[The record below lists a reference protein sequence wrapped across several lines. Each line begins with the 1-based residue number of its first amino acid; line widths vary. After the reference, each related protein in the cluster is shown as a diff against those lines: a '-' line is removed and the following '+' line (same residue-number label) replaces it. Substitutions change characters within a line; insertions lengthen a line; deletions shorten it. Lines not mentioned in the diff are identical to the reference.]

1 MKRATSP
8 SWTSQGLALCW
19 GLGVVLLVLALSG
32 PAHAASPSD
41 EGCNQDEVCRSLF
54 VKGKNLYKDQDYANA
69 LKMFMGA
76 YERRQ
81 TPILLINIGRTMQ
94 KLGRPKEA
102 LDYYQRCQ
110 EAAKTDNDLQEKLAV
125 YIAETKA
132 LIREAPSEPGKT
144 DPPKTDPSVEPAPPP
159 LTQPLTPTTPASEGK
174 PIYKKGW
181 FWAVVVTG
189 VVVVGAGVATGVYLA
204 TKPTPDP
211 MLDPDI
217 TGVRPMF

>member
-1 MKRATSP
+1 MKRAISL
-8 SWTSQGLALCW
+8 SWTSQRCALAHGLSVL
-19 GLGVVLLVLALSG
+19 VLLLVMTGGAR
-32 PAHAASPSD
+32 AANPSD

-54 VKGKNLYKDQDYANA
+54 VKGKNLYKEQDYGAA

-81 TPILLINIGRTMQ
+81 TPILLINIGRTLQ

-110 EAAKTDNDLQEKLAV
+110 DAAKTDNDLQEKLAV

-132 LIREAPSEPGKT
+132 LIRDAPAEPSKP
-144 DPPKTDPSVEPAPPP
+144 DPVKTDPSAEPPPPP
-159 LTQPLTPTTPASEGK
+159 LTRPLTPVAPGSEGK

-189 VVVVGAGVATGVYLA
+189 VVVVGAGVATGIYFA

>member
-1 MKRATSP
+1 MYRATSP
-8 SWTSQGLALCW
+8 SWINRSSLLRLALC
-19 GLGVVLLVLALSG
+19 GLLLVLFGGGSAW
-32 PAHAASPSD
+32 AASPSD
-41 EGCNQDEVCRSLF
+41 EGCNQDEVCRGLF
-54 VKGKNLYKDQDYANA
+54 VKGKTLYKDQDYSAA

-81 TPILLINIGRTMQ
+81 TPILLINIGRTLQ

-132 LIREAPSEPGKT
+132 LIRESPTSSEPTQTKP
-144 DPPKTDPSVEPAPPP
+144 DPTAEPAPQP
-159 LTQPLTPTTPASEGK
+159 LSEPLTPLPPKEENK
-174 PIYKKGW
+174 PVYKKGW

-189 VVVVGAGVATGVYLA
+189 VLVVGGAVATGVYFGTRPA
-204 TKPTPDP
+204 PDP
-211 MLDPDI
+211 MLDPDVV
-217 TGVRPMF
+217 GVRPMF

>member
-8 SWTSQGLALCW
+8 FWTNRAGAVWWILCLALW
-19 GLGVVLLVLALSG
+19 MLAMPG
-32 PAHAASPSD
+32 TAQAAPSD
-41 EGCNQDEVCRSLF
+41 EGCNQDEVCRNLF
-54 VKGKNLYKDQDYANA
+54 VKGKNLYKDQDYSNA

-81 TPILLINIGRTMQ
+81 TPILLINIGRTLQ

-110 EAAKTDNDLQEKLAV
+110 ESAKTDTDLQEKLAV

-132 LIREAPSEPGKT
+132 LIREAPPE
-144 DPPKTDPSVEPAPPP
+144 PPKNEPPKVEPTSEPAP
-159 LTQPLTPTTPASEGK
+159 QPLNQQPPPVETK
-174 PIYKKGW
+174 PVYKKGW

-189 VVVVGAGVATGVYLA
+189 VVVVGAGVATGIYFA
-204 TKPTPDP
+204 TKPAPDP

-217 TGVRPMF
+217 MGVRPMF

>member
-1 MKRATSP
+1 M
-8 SWTSQGLALCW
+8 GLS
-19 GLGVVLLVLALSG
+19 VVLLALST
-32 PAHAASPSD
+32 PKAARAASPSD

-54 VKGKNLYKDQDYANA
+54 VKGRNLYKEQDFANA

-81 TPILLINIGRTMQ
+81 TPILLINIGRTLQ

-132 LIREAPSEPGKT
+132 LIRESPSES
-144 DPPKTDPSVEPAPPP
+144 PKPEPAKPDPSLEPAPPP
-159 LTQPLTPTTPASEGK
+159 LTQPLTPAAPPAEGK

-189 VVVVGAGVATGVYLA
+189 VVVVGAGVATGVYFA
-204 TKPTPDP
+204 TKPSPDP

>member
-1 MKRATSP
+1 MYQATSP
-8 SWTSQGLALCW
+8 SWIKRSWALRLLLSVFLLLGC
-19 GLGVVLLVLALSG
+19 GLGSAR
-32 PAHAASPSD
+32 AASPSD
-41 EGCNQDEVCRSLF
+41 EGCNQDEVCRGLF
-54 VKGKNLYKDQDYANA
+54 VKGKALYKDQDYAAA

-81 TPILLINIGRTMQ
+81 TPILLINIGRTLQ

-132 LIREAPSEPGKT
+132 LLRESPSQP
-144 DPPKTDPSVEPAPPP
+144 DPATTKPDPAAEPAP
-159 LTQPLTPTTPASEGK
+159 QPLTEPLTPLK
-174 PIYKKGW
+174 PAENKPVYKKGW

-189 VVVVGAGVATGVYLA
+189 VLVVGGAVATGVYFA
-204 TKPTPDP
+204 TRPAPDP